1 VRRLIVVLT
10 LIALVM
16 RAAVPAGFML
26 GPVTADGELQIVIC
40 TANGAKFISANDS
53 ASRSGAD
60 HTATSDSC
68 AWAAPTS
75 LSASTG
81 QDPLVVTIV
90 WADVEFKRAVEQRS
104 ETPRPSAQSARGP
117 PHVLI

>member
-1 VRRLIVVLT
+1 MRRLIVVLT

-16 RAAVPAGFML
+16 RVAVPVGFML

-40 TANGAKFISANDS
+40 TANGAKFISANEP

-60 HTATSDSC
+60 DTATSNYC

-81 QDPLVVTIV
+81 QDPLVVAIE
-90 WADVEFKRAVEQRS
+90 WANVEYKRAVQQHS

>member
-10 LIALVM
+10 LFALVM

-40 TANGAKFISANDS
+40 TANGAKFIPANGSDS
-53 ASRSGAD
+53 GSGAD

-68 AWAAPTS
+68 AWASPTS
-75 LSASTG
+75 LAASTG
-81 QDPLVVTIV
+81 LDPLVIAIE
-90 WADVEFKRAVEQRS
+90 WADVEYKRAVQQHS